1 MTARRDFIKRS
12 LICSAGLAIAGS
24 GSYASIANSLALPVF
39 DPTINF
45 KKSAMKFGL
54 VTYQWG
60 KDWDLPTIISNCE
73 QTGFEAVELRTQHAH
88 GVEIGLNSIQR
99 AEVKKRF
106 ADSSVTCVGYGSNFE
121 YHSPDKATLRKNID
135 QTKEYIRLCRDIGA
149 SGIKVK
155 PNNLPAE
162 VPREQT
168 IAQIANSLN
177 EVGKFAADYG
187 MLVRVEAHGPITQE
201 LPNIK
206 AIFDQVTDP
215 NVKIC
220 WNSNIVD
227 LNPPGLESNF
237 NLVKQWIGDTVHVR
251 ELNHNDYPYQELFR
265 LFAGI
270 GYKGWI
276 LLEASSN
283 PVDKIKAMKEQ
294 LAVFK
299 TLVAKMNTK

>member
-1 MTARRDFIKRS
+1 MTARREFIRKS
-12 LICSAGLAIAGS
+12 LICSAGFALAGS
-24 GSYASIANSLALPVF
+24 GSYASIANSMIP
-39 DPTINF
+39 PTSDSRINL

-73 QTGFEAVELRTQHAH
+73 ETGFEAVELRTQHAH
-88 GVEIGLNSIQR
+88 GVESSLNASQR

-106 ADSSVTCVGYGSNFE
+106 ADSPVTCVGYGSNFE
-121 YHSPDKATLRKNID
+121 YHSPDQATLRKNID
-135 QTKEYIRLCRDIGA
+135 QTKEYIKLCRDIGA
-149 SGIKVK
+149 TGIKVK

-187 MLVRVEAHGPITQE
+187 MLVRVEAHGLITQE
-201 LPNIK
+201 LPNMK
-206 AIFDQVTDP
+206 AIFDQVTDQ

-220 WNSNIVD
+220 WNSNPVD
-227 LNPPGLESNF
+227 LNAPGLQGNF
-237 NLVKQWIGDTVHVR
+237 NMVKQWIGDTVHVR
-251 ELNHNDYPYQELFR
+251 ELTQNDYPYQELFK

-270 GYKGWI
+270 NYKGFI
-276 LLEASSN
+276 LLEASST
-283 PVDKIKAMKEQ
+283 PPDKIKAMKEQ
-294 LAVFK
+294 LAAFK
-299 TLVAKMNTK
+299 SLVANIKTK